1 MHPQLEAHKDEGC
14 DGVIE
19 ALEQCHRAG
28 TFNRFIGVC
37 NDAKRA
43 VDQCLTKEFLA
54 MREANK
60 AAVKAKRKRME
71 AIWKEMDEPPAELRE
86 EFKKQQQQQQ
96 QQQ

>member
-1 MHPQLEAHKDEGC
+1 MPLILGWLVKLYPIIYPRSLSLFLFHIFILKKAMHPQLEAHKDEGC

-43 VDQCLTKEFLA
+43 VDQCLTKEV
-54 MREANK
+54 R
-60 AAVKAKRKRME
+60 
-71 AIWKEMDEPPAELRE
+71 
-86 EFKKQQQQQQ
+86 
-96 QQQ
+96 